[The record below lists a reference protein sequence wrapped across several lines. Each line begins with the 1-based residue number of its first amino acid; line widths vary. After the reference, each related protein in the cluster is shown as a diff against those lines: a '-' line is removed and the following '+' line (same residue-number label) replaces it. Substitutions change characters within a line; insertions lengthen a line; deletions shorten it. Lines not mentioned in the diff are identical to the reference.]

1 MQLVSRREISVN
13 GRILVMTQFNSIT
26 PGMVRQNASA
36 ANGMPRLDPQQTLAN
51 RLAERLGLDKGS
63 LNSKADDF
71 APAKVAERILGF
83 IGGRLESQKASGA
96 DTTELQK
103 MYDQAV
109 KGVEQGFAEA
119 RKILD
124 GMGVLAGNIAAD
136 IDKTYN
142 LIQTG
147 LADMAERLFPKSTD
161 IAPALPA
168 NASRFEAQSQSFDLS
183 VTTREGDRLRISV
196 AQASASM
203 SSGQV
208 DASGAS
214 AQGERIQ
221 VGGWQVEI
229 EGDLNDQEREALT
242 KLLGQVQEL
251 SDQFYSGDYMGAFD
265 RALELNL
272 DGSQLASMSL
282 NLTQTSM
289 RQVSETYGRV
299 AGAEAP
305 SSAVNT
311 DLRDYAAGLLEA
323 LRQSNELTSSPSD
336 LLRDLLKGGF
346 AMDERFDQGRLDK
359 AMSLNDLLLEGLK
372 NQVEPTPA
380 QASTE
385 PASEQ

>member
-1 MQLVSRREISVN
+1 
-13 GRILVMTQFNSIT
+13 MTQFNSIT

-63 LNSKADDF
+63 LNGKADDF

-96 DTTELQK
+96 DTTQLQK
-103 MYDQAV
+103 MYDQAA
-109 KGVEQGFAEA
+109 KGVEQGFKEA

-136 IDKTYN
+136 IDQTYD
-142 LIQTG
+142 LIQSG
-147 LADMAERLFPKSTD
+147 LADIAERLLPQPAEQT
-161 IAPALPA
+161 PALSA
-168 NASRFEAQSQSFDLS
+168 NASRLEAQSQTFDLS
-183 VTTREGDRLRISV
+183 VTTREGDKLRISV

-203 SSGQV
+203 SNSQV
-208 DASGAS
+208 DTGGNRV
-214 AQGERIQ
+214 QGERIQ
-221 VGGWQVEI
+221 VGGWQVDI
-229 EGDLNDQEREALT
+229 EGDLNDQEREALNA
-242 KLLGQVQEL
+242 LLGQVQEL
-251 SDQFYSGDYMGAFD
+251 ADAFYSGDYAGAFD

-299 AGAEAP
+299 AGQDTP
-305 SSAVNT
+305 SSAVNS

-323 LRQSNELTSSPSD
+323 MRQSNELTSSPSD

-372 NQVEPTPA
+372 GQVEQPA
-380 QASTE
+380 EQAKT
-385 PASEQ
+385 SE